1 MATNLVPSTGGS
13 SRSIAIKRS
22 GALAKH
28 AAKKHAAKAAKHAAK
43 KHAAKHAAKKHA
55 EKHAAKKHAKKA
67 AKHISTELVQFAVG
81 DWQDEQQEL
90 GEAAVLGSY
99 AEKHVG
105 KKENKEKKH
114 NRKLLTKAFH
124 HLQRASA
131 VISLIEPDS
140 GGDLKMLL
148 HHGVELFRE
157 ASKGKGH
164 KSESLVQSAFGL
176 LSSAEHLSMAGLYAA
191 RSVHQLDVEVPS
203 TTQVEERL
211 AELAPRLEAASNSKK
226 IRKHGERLLEMAH
239 ELLQRAEAADHDPH
253 LAYELVMA
261 VDGLCL
267 AFEAGLE

>member
-1 MATNLVPSTGGS
+1 MATNLVPSTGAS
-13 SRSIAIKRS
+13 KAFAAKRPT
-22 GALAKH
+22 ALLKH

-43 KHAAKHAAKKHA
+43 KHAAKKHAAKEA
-55 EKHAAKKHAKKA
+55 KHAAKKHASKA
-67 AKHISTELVQFAVG
+67 AKHAATDLA
-81 DWQDEQQEL
+81 L
-90 GEAAVLGSY
+90 KEAARKTH
-99 AEKHVG
+99 AEKRAA
-105 KKENKEKKH
+105 KEQKQAHKDEKHAAKKEKKH

-157 ASKGKGH
+157 ASRS
-164 KSESLVQSAFGL
+164 KSQKVESTIQSAFGL
-176 LSSAEHLSMAGLYAA
+176 LSSAEHLAMAGLYAA
-191 RSVHQLDVEVPS
+191 RGVHQLEIEVPS
-203 TTQVEERL
+203 TEQVEARL
-211 AELAPRLEAASNSKK
+211 AELAPRLKAAADS
-226 IRKHGERLLEMAH
+226 RKTRKASARLLEMAH
-239 ELLQRAEAADHDPH
+239 ELLKRAEAADHDPH